1 MSNRNISTKVLN
13 VVYTTEQ
20 WKEEPIASTIISKGL
35 AVYETT
41 NDGKLKM
48 KLGDGVNTYSKLPYL
63 SDPSVDEQVMD
74 KLESLTDV
82 LRIKGTVVDFESLSK
97 ISKPEAGDLYF
108 VGTEEGSYAEYVRT
122 ADGNWECLGVMSNDI
137 DLSCYYNSDQVDAL
151 LNNKAN
157 NVLSNYINKGDSS
170 DITTTDT
177 ISSAFSKV
185 ENKLEDKLDSNDTF
199 TFICTL

>member
-20 WKEEPIASTIISKGL
+20 WKEEPIASTVISKGL

-97 ISKPEAGDLYF
+97 IPNPEAGDLYF

-137 DLSCYYNSDQVDAL
+137 DLSCYYNSNQVDEL
-151 LNNKAN
+151 LNDKAN

>member
-1 MSNRNISTKVLN
+1 MSNKNISTKVLN

-20 WKEEPIASTIISKGL
+20 WKEDPIASTIISKGL

-48 KLGDGVNTYSKLPYL
+48 KLGDGVKTYSELPYL
-63 SDPSVDEQVMD
+63 SDPSVDERIMN

-82 LRIKGTVVDFESLSK
+82 LRIKGTVSDFKSLSNV
-97 ISKPEAGDLYF
+97 SNPEAGDLYF
-108 VGTEEGSYAEYVRT
+108 VGTKEGSYAEYIRT
-122 ADGNWECLGVMSNDI
+122 VDGNWEYLGQMSQDI
-137 DLSCYYNSDQVDAL
+137 DLSYYYNSKQVDDL
-151 LNNKAN
+151 LNDKAN
-157 NVLSNYINKGDSS
+157 NVLSDYTNKGDSS
-170 DITTTDT
+170 NITTTDT

-185 ENKLEDKLDSNDTF
+185 ENKLEDKLDLNDTI